1 MQHRTV
7 EDLMTRE
14 VIRVRPDTP
23 FKDVVRLL
31 AEHGVTAVPVVNE
44 QDNPVGVVSEA
55 DLLRHEAAR
64 PDPGGRA
71 ASLGMRPGDRDRAAA
86 ETAEGL
92 MTSPAV
98 TARAQWSIVEA
109 AREMTRHQV
118 KRMPVVNEAGHLVG
132 IISRSDLL
140 RVFLRQDSAI
150 REEITREVLRDTLSL
165 SSEEVQVSV
174 VDGVVTLTGRVRQR
188 SLIPIAMRLCQAVD
202 GVVTVHGVLDSPGD
216 NEFGAAETANPDSVV
231 GYTQRH

>member
-1 MQHRTV
+1 
-7 EDLMTRE
+7 
-14 VIRVRPDTP
+14 
-23 FKDVVRLL
+23 
-31 AEHGVTAVPVVNE
+31 
-44 QDNPVGVVSEA
+44 
-55 DLLRHEAAR
+55 
-64 PDPGGRA
+64 
-71 ASLGMRPGDRDRAAA
+71 MRPRDRDRAAA

-118 KRMPVVNEAGHLVG
+118 KRLPVVNEAGHLVG

-150 REEITREVLRDTLSL
+150 REEITREVLRDTLS

-174 VDGVVTLTGRVRQR
+174 VDGVVTLTGRVSQR

-216 NEFGAAETANPDSVV
+216 DEFGAAEATNPDSVV